1 MKALICTALGS
12 ADSLEVGEIDA
23 PVAGPG
29 QVVIRVCTAG
39 VNFPDHLVIHGLY
52 QFSAEPPFVPGGE
65 LAGWVDS
72 VGPDVDGLAIGDRV
86 LYVGVA
92 GGMAEYAVAP
102 ADECIPVPDDIPLA
116 TAATLGMAYG
126 TTLYALET
134 RGQLQSGEI
143 LAVLGAAGGVGLAA
157 IKIGKALGATVIA
170 AASTAEKRALC
181 KQAGADAVI
190 DYVHDD
196 LKKKL
201 KILTNGRG
209 ADVVYDPVGGD
220 YTEQALRAT
229 AWNGRYLILGWASG
243 KIPRIPT
250 NLMLLKGCAMVG
262 VFWGSHA
269 HRDRPAL
276 LDSFER
282 LFDLYRRGTVV
293 PHVAQTYPL
302 AEAGQAIAAIG
313 ERRVLGKVVV
323 SVSAE
328 A

>member
-1 MKALICTALGS
+1 MKAIVCTALGS
-12 ADSLEVGEIDA
+12 ADNLRLDEVA
-23 PVAGPG
+23 PPTAGPG
-29 QVVIRVCTAG
+29 QVVLRVCAAG
-39 VNFPDHLVIHGLY
+39 VNFPDHLVVHGLY

-65 LAGWVDS
+65 VAGWVDS
-72 VGPDVDGLAIGDRV
+72 VGPGVEDLKVGDRV

-92 GGMAEYAVAP
+92 GGMAELAVAP
-102 ADECIPVPDDIPLA
+102 AGECIPVPDDVPL
-116 TAATLGMAYG
+116 TLAATLGMAYG

-134 RGQLQSGEI
+134 RGRLQAGEV

-170 AASTAEKRALC
+170 AASTPEKRALC
-181 KQAGADAVI
+181 KAAGADAVI

-201 KILTNGRG
+201 KILTDGRG

-220 YTEQALRAT
+220 FTEQALRAT
-229 AWNGRYLILGWASG
+229 AWGGRYLILGWASG
-243 KIPRIPT
+243 KIPKIPT

-282 LFDLYRRGTVV
+282 LFGLYRRGVVV
-293 PHVAQTYPL
+293 PHLAHTYPL
-302 AEAGQAIAAIG
+302 SEGGEAIAAIG
-313 ERRVLGKVVV
+313 QRRVLGKVVV
-323 SVSAE
+323 EVSPE